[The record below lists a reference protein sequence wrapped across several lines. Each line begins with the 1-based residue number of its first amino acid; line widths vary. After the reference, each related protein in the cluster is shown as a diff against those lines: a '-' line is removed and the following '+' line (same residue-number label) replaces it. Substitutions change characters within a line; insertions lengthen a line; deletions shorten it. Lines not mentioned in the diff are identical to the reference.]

1 MRAKACL
8 NIVRNVMQCSMPE
21 TETRPT
27 WHLTVAY
34 AGTRYAGWQI
44 QPDAKTVQGEIQRR
58 LRHLFRDDA
67 LTIAG
72 TSRTDAGVHALDQHV
87 SFRPSSAAEEAIS
100 PARLCEL
107 MNRWLPEDIRILKAA
122 FAPDTFHARH
132 SARAKAYTY
141 TLRPGPCIS
150 PFESPFLWNA
160 GYRLDLN
167 RMQRGAA
174 HFCGAHDF
182 AAFSA
187 KPSRQP
193 ESTVRTIH
201 RFEVLPR
208 NGHIYISIIGDSF
221 LYKMVRTLVGYLVLT
236 VGRDPSWTEADAD
249 ALIFSGKR
257 PPQLQ
262 TAPAEGLFLGRVFFR
277 KGAHRGYAPVLPPQ
291 HAFH

>member
-8 NIVRNVMQCSMPE
+8 NSVRNVMRCCMPE
-21 TETRPT
+21 KEPRPT

-58 LRHLFRDDA
+58 LRHLFRDDE

-87 SFRPSSAAEEAIS
+87 SFRPSSTAEEAIS
-100 PARLCEL
+100 PVRLAEL
-107 MNRWLPEDIRILKAA
+107 LNRWLPEDIRILKAA
-122 FAPDTFHARH
+122 LEPDNFHARH

-141 TLRPGPCIS
+141 ALRPGPCIS

-160 GYRLDLN
+160 RYQLDLS
-167 RMQRGAA
+167 RMQRAA
-174 HFCGAHDF
+174 THFCGEHDF

-208 NGHIYISIIGDSF
+208 NGHIYINIIGDSF

-236 VGRDPSWTEADAD
+236 VGRGPAWTEADANE
-249 ALIFSGKR
+249 LFISRKR
-257 PPQLQ
+257 PPHLQ
-262 TAPAEGLFLGRVFFR
+262 TAPSEGLFLARVFFQDDER
-277 KGAHRGYAPVLPPQ
+277 RGYSPVLPPQ